1 MLRYV
6 SIITMISSIVL
17 CVSLII
23 EGVLKY
29 FQLYN
34 PIVSNQIT
42 ISIIGE
48 LFIKS
53 LLIILVFAFQFKYY
67 KQQNNLISSLI
78 FILSI
83 IIYST
88 KGYYF
93 LQ

>member
-1 MLRYV
+1 MTL
-6 SIITMISSIVL
+6 SIVL

-23 EGVLKY
+23 EGILKY
-29 FQLYN
+29 FQLKN
-34 PIVSNQIT
+34 PLIPNQIT

-67 KQQNNLISSLI
+67 KQQNYLISSLI

-93 LQ
+93 LL